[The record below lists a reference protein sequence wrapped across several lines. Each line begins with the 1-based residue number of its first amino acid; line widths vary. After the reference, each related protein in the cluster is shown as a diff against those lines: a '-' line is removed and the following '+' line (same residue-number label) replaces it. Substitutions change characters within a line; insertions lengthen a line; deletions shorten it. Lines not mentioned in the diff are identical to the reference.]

1 MMRDYVTCK
10 VGSLQ
15 YFVALLNLILL
26 IHENKIKELQ
36 CQALTE
42 YKQQQAEKFKS
53 HKMKKMKT
61 FYLW

>member
-26 IHENKIKELQ
+26 IHENKIEELQ

-42 YKQQQAEKFKS
+42 YRQQQAEKFKS
-53 HKMKKMKT
+53 RK
-61 FYLW
+61 